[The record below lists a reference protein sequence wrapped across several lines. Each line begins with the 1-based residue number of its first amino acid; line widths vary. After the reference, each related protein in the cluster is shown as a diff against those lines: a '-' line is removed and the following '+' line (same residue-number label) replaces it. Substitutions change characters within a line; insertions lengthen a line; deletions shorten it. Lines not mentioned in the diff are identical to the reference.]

1 MPFTYAIHPR
11 TQLVLTVASGLVT
24 DAELKALARAQLDDP
39 TLPNRRREFCSLEG
53 VTEAG
58 VTRAGL
64 QALVEHDLRH
74 VPRHESY
81 RLTIIAPSDVSFGL
95 ARMYQLMV
103 EPVLPECSV
112 FREQAA
118 ALRWLE
124 ASEEEIA
131 FIRGQIAERQP
142 Q

>member
-24 DAELKALARAQLDDP
+24 DAELKALAKAQLDDP
-39 TLPNRRREFCSLEG
+39 ALPIRRREFCSLEG

-81 RLTIIAPSDVSFGL
+81 RLTIAAPTDVSFGL

-112 FREQAA
+112 FREQAE

-124 ASEEEIA
+124 ASPEEIE
-131 FIRGQIAERQP
+131 FIRGILAQKP
-142 Q
+142 T